1 MRKRARHRLIA
12 LALLAWLGAPQHA
25 VAECGKVARRVV
37 SMNPSLTAILVALGA
52 SDSLVGVD
60 EYSARQ
66 QESVRALPT
75 VGGLFNPS
83 LEAVIA
89 LEPDLVVV
97 VPSVEQRN
105 FRDRLEEL
113 GIRVLSLPNTDF
125 DAVLESIELLGAR
138 VGRGEAARQ
147 RVAEIRSVRASV
159 ARGIRDR
166 RRPRTVLVLQREP
179 LYVVGRGS
187 FVDDM
192 LDAAGAENV
201 AREFD
206 TPYPRVSLEWLLAAA
221 PEVIVDSSADPAP
234 AKEYWARWPSLPAV
248 REARVVAV
256 PQAIVTL
263 PGPYLDRALVTLA
276 RKLHGADALA
286 SADPSP

>member
-1 MRKRARHRLIA
+1 MRQRARHRLIA
-12 LALLAWLGAPQHA
+12 LSILVSVGAPLHA
-25 VAECGKVARRVV
+25 FAESGKVARRVV

-66 QESVRALPT
+66 QESVRELPT

-83 LEAVIA
+83 LEAVVA

-105 FRDRLEEL
+105 FRGRLEDL
-113 GIRVLSLPNTDF
+113 GITVLALPNTDF
-125 DAVLESIELLGAR
+125 EAVLNSIEVLGTR
-138 VGRGEAARQ
+138 VGHGEAARL
-147 RVAEIRSVRASV
+147 RVAEIRRVRARV
-159 ARGIRDR
+159 ARSIRDL

-192 LDAAGAENV
+192 LDAAGAENI

-206 TPYPRVSLEWLLAAA
+206 TPYPRVSFEWLLAAA
-221 PEVIVDSSADPAP
+221 PDVIVDSSADPAP
-234 AKEYWARWPSLPAV
+234 ASDYWARWPSLPAV
-248 REARVVAV
+248 RAARVVAI

-276 RKLHGADALA
+276 QKLHGADALA
-286 SADPSP
+286 AADLAP